1 MKRFSQIFLGL
12 SVLVLLAGCAKDN
25 YNKWLT
31 SGTWNLSSFN
41 LETKTV
47 TTRTYSAAAVSNNYT
62 STDDRTDVLSG
73 GTETYTHMQQYAPNS
88 GATTFSTDIT
98 ISKNTSTVAFDKS
111 GTYSYSQT
119 SNTVSTQ
126 HNTTSTPTG
135 PVINIVSTPAT
146 NTNKDDWAWLEDGA
160 VKDQIALGNL
170 GNAVMI
176 KLTKSSMT
184 WTYSPTNTN
193 TTTGTDGVGD
203 YTEVTTTTTTNSWT
217 FGK

>member
-47 TTRTYSAAAVSNNYT
+47 TVRTYTSSANVGSNYT
-62 STDDRTDVLSG
+62 SISDKTDVLSS
-73 GTETYTHMQQYAPNS
+73 GTETYTQTTTNQPNTGAS
-88 GATTFSTDIT
+88 SFNTDVTTTKNATTY
-98 ISKNTSTVAFDKS
+98 AFDKS
-111 GTYSYSQT
+111 GTYTMTATT
-119 SNTVSTQ
+119 SGVSTQ
-126 HNTTSTPTG
+126 HTSTTHPTDP
-135 PVINIVSTPAT
+135 PVGNVTPAVT
-146 NTNKDDWAWLEDGA
+146 NTNKDDWSWQEDGSI
-160 VKDQIALGNL
+160 KDQILINGF
-170 GNAVMI
+170 GIVMI

-184 WTYSPTNTN
+184 LTYNPSTKQTS
-193 TTTGTDGVGD
+193 TGTDFVGD
-203 YTEVTTTTTTNSWT
+203 YTEEVTSTTTDTWT